1 MVQGW
6 LSGPARDEES
16 PPRGQ
21 VCQLVSIK
29 VLIAEDDPV
38 SCSVLNA
45 FLSRWGYEVV
55 VATDGTEAWEI
66 LHQPEAPRLAIL
78 DWIMP
83 GITGVDICRRLRE
96 EDQSPPPYVILLTS
110 RAGAEDV
117 VEGLEAGADD
127 YISKPFNR
135 EELRARTR
143 AAARLVELQS
153 SLHQRV
159 AELEEALA
167 SVKTLQGLLPIC
179 SYCKKIRTDGNYWQQ
194 VEAYISEH
202 SEATF
207 SHGICPACYETH
219 VKPQLAKAQE
229 GT

>member
-1 MVQGW
+1 MQGW

-135 EELRARTR
+135 E
-143 AAARLVELQS
+143 
-153 SLHQRV
+153 
-159 AELEEALA
+159 
-167 SVKTLQGLLPIC
+167 
-179 SYCKKIRTDGNYWQQ
+179 
-194 VEAYISEH
+194 
-202 SEATF
+202 
-207 SHGICPACYETH
+207 
-219 VKPQLAKAQE
+219 
-229 GT
+229 

>member
-1 MVQGW
+1 M
-6 LSGPARDEES
+6 ST
-16 PPRGQ
+16 
-21 VCQLVSIK
+21 K
-29 VLIAEDDPV
+29 VLIAEDDPI
-38 SCSVLNA
+38 SRSVLNA

-55 VATDGTEAWEI
+55 VAADGTEAWEI
-66 LHQPEAPRLAIL
+66 LHQPEAPCLVIL

-83 GITGVDICRRLRE
+83 GISGVDICRRLRE
-96 EDQSPPPYVILLTS
+96 EEQSPPPYIILLTS
-110 RAGAEDV
+110 RTGAEDV

-135 EELRARTR
+135 EELRARTH
-143 AAARLVELQS
+143 AAARLVELQA
-153 SLHQRV
+153 SLRQRV

-202 SEATF
+202 SSATF
-207 SHGICPACYETH
+207 SHGICPACYETL